1 MLTRT
6 IEPQGSRFVPELVD
20 GVEQVRIPLRRNW
33 FVLLFLCFWICGWTV
48 GGIAAIYQVAANFDW
63 FLLFWLGGW
72 ALGWLFAAAT
82 IASQL
87 AGSEVIRVVG
97 GNLEIST
104 GVGALRWRRLYR
116 GASIRYLASSDPNPL
131 GWAWTHSQAPF
142 GKRRQGAIKFDY
154 GAQTIYAATAA
165 EEAEGRTIV
174 EWLRPKLPASATD
187 PAA

>member
-87 AGSEVIRVVG
+87 AGSVAVAGSLGRSH
-97 GNLEIST
+97 ST
-104 GVGALRWRRLYR
+104 IARPSG
-116 GASIRYLASSDPNPL
+116 SS
-131 GWAWTHSQAPF
+131 
-142 GKRRQGAIKFDY
+142 
-154 GAQTIYAATAA
+154 AAVAA
-165 EEAEGRTIV
+165 
-174 EWLRPKLPASATD
+174 
-187 PAA
+187 